1 MRLRTKRIIWALAL
15 FLLAGLLWR
24 PWAANRET
32 PPLPSEPPSS
42 TPPPPPAEPLT
53 LAAVGDVMLARKV
66 DRLMQS
72 QGLGYPLA
80 ELGPLLRSADLTFGN
95 LESPL
100 SDTGKPIP
108 GKGIWFRAR
117 PEALQVLQQGGFD
130 ILNIA
135 NNHILD
141 YDTPAFLQTMELL
154 DKAGIRYF
162 GGGQNI
168 QEARRPVLLEEKGI
182 RLGFLG
188 YSDMADIFWSY
199 DYPRSFKATAD
210 RPGIAPLE
218 IEAMC
223 QDVELLKA
231 QTDIA
236 VVSLHWGTEYQRRPS
251 SEQRQIAHRLVEA
264 GADIILGHHP
274 HVFQGIEVYKGSI
287 ILYSLGNF
295 IMDQNWSRETCEGL
309 LVMLTLTQAGW
320 QQAEI
325 LPVQIVEEQ
334 PQRATGTR
342 AGKILAELRDLSR
355 DLDTAVEISGN
366 RAIVHQQP

>member
-1 MRLRTKRIIWALAL
+1 
-15 FLLAGLLWR
+15 
-24 PWAANRET
+24 
-32 PPLPSEPPSS
+32 
-42 TPPPPPAEPLT
+42 
-53 LAAVGDVMLARKV
+53 MLARKV

-72 QGLGYPLA
+72 QGLDYPLA

-130 ILNIA
+130 VLNIA

-141 YDTPAFLQTMELL
+141 YDTPAFRQTMALL
-154 DKAGIRYF
+154 EGAGIHYC
-162 GGGQNI
+162 GGGENI
-168 QEARRPVLLEEKGI
+168 QEARRPVILEEKGL

-199 DYPRSFKATAD
+199 DYPRSFKATTE
-210 RPGIAPLE
+210 RPGTAPLE
-218 IEAMC
+218 IETMC

-231 QTDIA
+231 RTDTT

-309 LVMLTLTQAGW
+309 LAMFTITQAGW

-334 PQRATGTR
+334 PRQGTGPRA
-342 AGKILAELRDLSR
+342 AKILAELRDLSR
-355 DLDTAVEISGN
+355 GLDTEVEINGD
-366 RAIVHQQP
+366 RAVVRRKL